1 MSKNIK
7 KAQDCVAVTFSGT
20 WEWRSEAI
28 IPILPESFFGLYL
41 KSEEVQA
48 SKEKI
53 ITGHYIY
60 KKKGR
65 KIADTFEFTDKKYG
79 IRGASFNG
87 KALLLEILDENNQ
100 VIGEAGF
107 ELMNDEQNSAIWT
120 LNYSVNSSFL
130 PKKRTLKRM
139 RSLPRYY

>member
-1 MSKNIK
+1 MLLMYFPVRGNGVPKHLY
-7 KAQDCVAVTFSGT
+7 
-20 WEWRSEAI
+20 
-28 IPILPESFFGLYL
+28 PILPESFFGLYL
-41 KSEEVQA
+41 KSEETETSNEQ
-48 SKEKI
+48 I
-53 ITGHYIY
+53 ITGQYIY
-60 KKKGR
+60 KKRGR
-65 KIADTFEFTDKKYG
+65 KVEDTFEFPDKKYG

-107 ELMNDEQNSAIWT
+107 ELVNEEQNSAVWT
-120 LNYSVNSSFL
+120 LNYSIGSFSL